1 MHKTTADSIAL
12 DRLLTMKNMGKVL
25 MRLIVMLNLPTF
37 WVTTFLK
44 LEEKEELKKGIIFK
58 NENDTGRTRTHNF
71 WVCPPTLYQLSWR
84 GGPGM
89 GA

>member
-1 MHKTTADSIAL
+1 
-12 DRLLTMKNMGKVL
+12 

-71 WVCPPTLYQLSWR
+71 WVCTPKLYQLSWR

-89 GA
+89 GAQLDCPNCRSSVGFDYLLAIMK